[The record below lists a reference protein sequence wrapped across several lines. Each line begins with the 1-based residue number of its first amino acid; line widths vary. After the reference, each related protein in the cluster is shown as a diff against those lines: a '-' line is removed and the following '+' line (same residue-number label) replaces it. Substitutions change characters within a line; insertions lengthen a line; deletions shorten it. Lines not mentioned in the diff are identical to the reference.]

1 MGMWFEWSGFKIG
14 GLDLIVAFRFAFIA
28 FLILVL
34 FIWLDLLVWFSWAL
48 GCLLFVVNLIFD
60 CFEWILCGF

>member
-1 MGMWFEWSGFKIG
+1 MILVFWMDMWFEWSDFKLG

-34 FIWLDLLVWFSWAL
+34 FIWLDLLVWFSWTL
-48 GCLLFVVNLIFD
+48 GCLLFVINLILRLF
-60 CFEWILCGF
+60 